1 MTELKIVFFDKN
13 FKYTFIDEFDKKRID
28 SLKKLNKIVF
38 EKVFDQ
44 YRVNGI
50 MAILSRFPK
59 GWKSYSDYA
68 NAVKKFIDEWDKRF
82 NIELHMYIYG
92 EFSTQTFRGS
102 KYHLMFA
109 RSWLKP
115 IQYLRAILRKI

>member
-1 MTELKIVFFDKN
+1 MDKEIEAFDYLKEEFFGFGKLSLYGSARKRKAFINNHDFDVGLDTQIISKEFIV
-13 FKYTFIDEFDKKRID
+13 
-28 SLKKLNKIVF
+28 
-38 EKVFDQ
+38 
-44 YRVNGI
+44 
-50 MAILSRFPK
+50 
-59 GWKSYSDYA
+59 